1 MKEIEK
7 LFTEKLK
14 PAIRPALEAR
24 DEIENQL
31 KKNAVDHRNFTKLNA
46 SAEDEIK
53 KLEEALD
60 SRIVSGKNADD
71 IVNKI
76 AGKKAELGAF
86 QRHLAK
92 LDDTSAELSTQLQ
105 AANRRL
111 SDALGMAIDS
121 LRGDVQALIENALNQ
136 VLEICIAF
144 ELAGHAEE
152 EALGVELAK
161 QRDLAVYRFPDA
173 NIFNA
178 LEAYLGP
185 YGEDV
190 SAVKRREV
198 IADHRRRQAEAK
210 GEQT

>member
-1 MKEIEK
+1 
-7 LFTEKLK
+7 
-14 PAIRPALEAR
+14 
-24 DEIENQL
+24 
-31 KKNAVDHRNFTKLNA
+31 
-46 SAEDEIK
+46 
-53 KLEEALD
+53 
-60 SRIVSGKNADD
+60 
-71 IVNKI
+71 
-76 AGKKAELGAF
+76 
-86 QRHLAK
+86 
-92 LDDTSAELSTQLQ
+92 
-105 AANRRL
+105 
-111 SDALGMAIDS
+111 MAIDS

-210 GEQT
+210 GE